1 MKKRIGISYTES
13 SFQNYWNWF
22 TDDDLQND
30 IELIELSFQ
39 KNNTEDIYTCDG
51 FVLTGGIDVH
61 PSFYNG
67 KNDYKNIPSSH
78 RLERDLFE
86 EKIYRYSQ
94 LNKLPLLGICR
105 GMQLINVLEGGTL
118 IQDLDNG
125 NVRHRKEASD
135 KEHAI
140 ITEQNTLLH
149 EIAGSVSGHV
159 NSAHHQA
166 IDPGAIGKNLIVN
179 AFDDDEEKII
189 EGLEFK
195 NKSNKAF
202 MLCVQW
208 HPERIKDKEHN
219 PFSQNL
225 KKRFLSA
232 IRETQMNKLTV
243 INPSNEEIIT
253 ELNTDTKESLEK
265 KWEALK
271 NAQADWYKT
280 PIQKRVEIIQK
291 FSELLEKNIE
301 QLAPVLTS
309 EVGKPLQQSQNEIN
323 GARTRIKW
331 LTENAEKYLS
341 DEVMNDGNGMKE
353 KISYEPLG
361 IICNISAWNYP
372 YLVGVNVFVPALLS
386 GNGVMYKPS
395 EYSTLTG
402 LQIEKL
408 LKEAGVPKNIFHVA
422 IGKGSVGEILLELPF
437 DGYFFTGSYK
447 TGKYIYEKV
456 AQKMVACQ
464 CELGGK
470 DPLYVADD
478 VSDIKTVA
486 AATADGAFYNNGQS
500 CCSVERIYVHEKIYD
515 QYIDEFVKE
524 VRSWKIGLPDQDD
537 VYIGPLAR
545 KEQLTVLENQIEDA
559 KNHGATLLTGGKKV
573 KSNGYFFEPT
583 VLVNVNNEMSVMR
596 DESFGPVI
604 GIMKVND
611 DKEAIEL
618 MNDTDYG
625 LTASVY
631 SSDQNRAENIL
642 QQINVGTGYWNCC
655 DRVSATLPWSGR
667 KHSGLGVTLSHAGL
681 RTFTKLKGYHL
692 LCAPLN

>member
-1 MKKRIGISYTES
+1 MKKKVGISYTET

-22 TDDDLQND
+22 TADDLQND
-30 IELIELSFQ
+30 IELIELSFK
-39 KNNTEDIYTCDG
+39 KNNIEDIHTCDG

-61 PSFYNG
+61 PSLYNG
-67 KNDYKNIPSSH
+67 KSDYKNIPSSH

-105 GMQLINVLEGGTL
+105 GMQLINVLEGGKL

-125 NVRHRKEASD
+125 NARHRKEASD

-140 ITEQNTLLH
+140 ITERNTLLH

-166 IDPGAIGKNLIVN
+166 IDPDAIGENLIAN

-189 EGLEFK
+189 EGVEFK
-195 NKSNKAF
+195 NKSDKAF

-208 HPERIKDKEHN
+208 HPERIKEKEHN
-219 PFSQNL
+219 PLSQNL

-232 IRETQMNKLTV
+232 IRETQMKKLT
-243 INPSNEEIIT
+243 IIDPSNEEIIT
-253 ELNTDTKESLEK
+253 ELNIDTKESLEK
-265 KWEALK
+265 KLEIVK
-271 NAQADWYKT
+271 DAQADWYKT

-291 FSELLEKNIE
+291 FSELLERNIE
-301 QLAPVLTS
+301 QLALALTS
-309 EVGKPLQQSQNEIN
+309 EVGKPLQQSRNEIN

-341 DEVMNDGNGMKE
+341 DEIMNDGNGIKE
-353 KISYEPLG
+353 RISYEPLG
-361 IICNISAWNYP
+361 IVCNISAWNYP
-372 YLVGVNVFVPALLS
+372 YLVGVNVFIPALLS

-408 LKEAGVPKNIFHVA
+408 LKEAGVPNNIFHVA
-422 IGKGSVGEILLELPF
+422 IGPGSVGEILLELPF

-456 AQKMVACQ
+456 APKMVVCQ
-464 CELGGK
+464 CELGSK

-515 QYIDEFVKE
+515 QYIDEFIKE
-524 VRSWKIGLPDQDD
+524 VRSWKIGLPNQDG
-537 VYIGPLAR
+537 VYIGPLTR

-559 KNHGATLLTGGKKV
+559 KSHGATILTGGKKIN
-573 KSNGYFFEPT
+573 SNGYFFEPT

-611 DKEAIEL
+611 DKEAVEL
-618 MNDTDYG
+618 MKDTEYG

-655 DRVSATLPWSGR
+655 DRVSAALPWSGR
-667 KHSGLGVTLSHAGL
+667 KHSGLGITLSHAGL
-681 RTFTKLKGYHL
+681 RSFTKPKGYHL
-692 LCAPLN
+692 KG